1 MEILSCSRRDH
12 PDHRVRFPRQRVS
25 GRGWGALHF
34 LRALFGK
41 WRGFQMTI
49 GKKLYL
55 GFGAILAILLLLF
68 IVNSFAVFR
77 ERSARNDSKT
87 ALESMAAIESVR
99 YQIMLNRLNLNNFLL
114 SGDPRDEERVT
125 KGLTDIAD
133 MLKRGESQTSSDSVR
148 TSLIQ
153 VEGTEQNWA
162 DNFAKPL
169 LAKRHQVDSGDATVS
184 DLQIFYLQKDPGSWL
199 LKSSQI
205 LDQTAQE
212 ISKAASETSKSVDR
226 ASSVGFIVT
235 TLGTLLAVFL
245 GGFVAFYTAK
255 SISQPLTHLITVAR
269 EIGDSGDL
277 DQNIDIHRNDEIGAL
292 ATTFNNMVAY
302 LKEMAGVSMA
312 VAEGDLTVE
321 VVPRS
326 KRDTLGNAFLR
337 MSHGLQEL
345 VRTTRDSAGQ
355 VSAGS
360 NQVAGAADESAKVS
374 VQASSA
380 IEEVTSTMHE
390 MSINVQNVVKNT
402 QVQASSVAETSASI
416 EQMVAS
422 IQRVAD
428 TAKIL
433 LDICHRSRVEV
444 ETGISAMEKTTD
456 GLNRT
461 NASIQ
466 SSSEIIGVLGK
477 RVDNIGKIVEVIDD
491 LAEQTNLLALNAAIE
506 AARAGEHGLGFAVV
520 ADEVRK
526 LAEKS
531 TQSTKEIAEL
541 IQGIQEE
548 ARQAVDNMTKSTN
561 MVQEGLLLGL
571 DLNKAFGKISNV
583 VTEVYK
589 FAQEIGAATNEQS
602 NGSSQIAKATTRLT
616 EITQEIN
623 SSVEEQASGAQG
635 VVRAMEKM
643 REMVQQS
650 TSSSTELAATAEQMS
665 KLSRVLL
672 ESMNRFRI
680 ERKSSEHK
688 PSWNE
693 RDESE
698 AGSLSEDSYDSDLV
712 RA

>member
-1 MEILSCSRRDH
+1 
-12 PDHRVRFPRQRVS
+12 
-25 GRGWGALHF
+25 
-34 LRALFGK
+34 
-41 WRGFQMTI
+41 MTI
-49 GKKLYL
+49 GKKLYF
-55 GFGAILAILLLLF
+55 GFGAVLIILVALF
-68 IVNSFAVFR
+68 LVNIITGFK
-77 ERSARNDSKT
+77 ERSSRADATT
-87 ALESMAAIESVR
+87 ALESVRTIEAVR

-114 SGDPRDEERVT
+114 SGDPRDEDKVNH
-125 KGLTDIAD
+125 GLAEINDTT
-133 MLKRGESQTSSDSVR
+133 KRGEAQAGSEMLR
-148 TSLIQ
+148 TALIQ
-153 VEGTEQNWA
+153 VESTEASWA

-184 DLQIFYLQKDPGSWL
+184 DLQIFYLQKDPASWL
-199 LKSSQI
+199 AKSSSV
-205 LDQTAQE
+205 LDQTNVE
-212 ISKAASETSKSVDR
+212 IGKSLDDTSKSAAR
-226 ASSVGFIVT
+226 ASIISAFMTIG
-235 TLGTLLAVFL
+235 GTLLALLV
-245 GGFVAFYTAK
+245 GIVVALYTAR
-255 SISQPLTHLITVAR
+255 SITEPLTHLMTVAR

-337 MSHGLQEL
+337 MSHGLQDL

-360 NQVAGAADESAKVS
+360 NQVAGAADDAAKVS

-416 EQMVAS
+416 DQMVTS

-433 LDICHRSRVEV
+433 LDIANRSREEV
-444 ETGISAMEKTTD
+444 MTGIQTMEKATD

-461 NASIQ
+461 NVAIQ
-466 SSSEIIGVLGK
+466 SSAEIINVLGH
-477 RVDNIGKIVEVIDD
+477 RADDIGKIIEVIDD

-531 TQSTKEIAEL
+531 TQSTKEIADL
-541 IQGIQEE
+541 IQSIQRE
-548 ARQAVDNMTKSTN
+548 ARQAVENMERSTRI
-561 MVQEGLLLGL
+561 VEEGLNLGN
-571 DLNKAFGKISNV
+571 DLGSALHKISTV

-589 FAQEIGAATNEQS
+589 FSQEIGAATNEQS
-602 NGSSQIAKATTRLT
+602 VGSSQIAKATSRLT
-616 EITQEIN
+616 EITQEI
-623 SSVEEQASGAQG
+623 SSAVEEQASGAQA
-635 VVRAMEKM
+635 VVRAMDKM
-643 REMVQQS
+643 RELVQQS
-650 TSSSTELAATAEQMS
+650 ASSSTELSAAAEQML
-665 KLSRVLL
+665 KLSRNLLDSMDRFVLDRSAQPRARR
-672 ESMNRFRI
+672 EAPGARR
-680 ERKSSEHK
+680 SSE
-688 PSWNE
+688 SQRAQE
-693 RDESE
+693 REYAELARS
-698 AGSLSEDSYDSDLV
+698 
-712 RA
+712 

>member
-1 MEILSCSRRDH
+1 
-12 PDHRVRFPRQRVS
+12 
-25 GRGWGALHF
+25 
-34 LRALFGK
+34 
-41 WRGFQMTI
+41 MTI

-55 GFGAILAILLLLF
+55 GFGLILSILVFLLL
-68 IVNSFAVFR
+68 VNSVTGYLQK
-77 ERSARNDSKT
+77 SARNSASSALDSFKVVD
-87 ALESMAAIESVR
+87 SVNN
-99 YQIMLNRLNLNNFLL
+99 QIMLNRLNMNNFLL
-114 SGDPRDEERVT
+114 SGDPRDEEKVN
-125 KGLTDIAD
+125 KGLTDISD
-133 MLKRGESQTSSDSVR
+133 RIKRGESQTTSETVR
-148 TSLIQ
+148 TALIQ
-153 VEGTEQNWA
+153 VESTEASWA

-169 LAKRHQVDSGDATVS
+169 IAKRHQVDSGDATVS
-184 DLQIFYLQKDPGSWL
+184 DLQIFYLQKDPSSWL
-199 LKSSQI
+199 AKSSAV
-205 LDQTAQE
+205 LDQSIAD
-212 ISKAASETSKSVDR
+212 ISKFQEQSTNSADKASFWSFFITIGGTLIAVV
-226 ASSVGFIVT
+226 AGGFIAVWT
-235 TLGTLLAVFL
+235 T
-245 GGFVAFYTAK
+245 K
-255 SISQPLTHLITVAR
+255 SITEPLTHLMTVTR

-302 LKEMAGVSMA
+302 LKEMASVSMA

-326 KRDTLGNAFLR
+326 KRDTLGNAFVR

-416 EQMVAS
+416 DQMVTS

-428 TAKIL
+428 TAKVL
-433 LDICHRSRVEV
+433 LDIANRSREEV
-444 ETGISAMEKTTD
+444 VTGIQTMEKATD

-461 NASIQ
+461 NQAIQ
-466 SSSEIIGVLGK
+466 SSAEIINILGH
-477 RVDNIGKIVEVIDD
+477 RADDIGKIIEVIDD

-531 TQSTKEIAEL
+531 TQSTKEIADL
-541 IQGIQEE
+541 IQSIQRE
-548 ARQAVDNMTKSTN
+548 ARQAVENMERSTRI
-561 MVQEGLLLGL
+561 VEEGLTLGN
-571 DLNKAFGKISNV
+571 DLGSALHKISNV

-589 FAQEIGAATNEQS
+589 FSQEIGAATNEQS
-602 NGSSQIAKATTRLT
+602 VGSSQIAKATSRLT

-623 SSVEEQASGAQG
+623 SAVEEQASGAQA
-635 VVRAMEKM
+635 VVRAMDKM
-643 REMVQQS
+643 RELVQQS
-650 TSSSTELAATAEQMS
+650 ASSSTELSAAAEQML
-665 KLSRVLL
+665 KLSRNLLDSMDRFVLDRSSQPKPRRGDTYGKRRGPEKDQEQEL
-672 ESMNRFRI
+672 EYAELARS
-680 ERKSSEHK
+680 
-688 PSWNE
+688 
-693 RDESE
+693 
-698 AGSLSEDSYDSDLV
+698 
-712 RA
+712 

>member
-1 MEILSCSRRDH
+1 
-12 PDHRVRFPRQRVS
+12 
-25 GRGWGALHF
+25 
-34 LRALFGK
+34 
-41 WRGFQMTI
+41 MTI
-49 GKKLYL
+49 GKRLYL
-55 GFGAILAILLLLF
+55 GFGAILIILGLLF
-68 IVNSFAVFR
+68 IVNIVAGFR
-77 ERSARNDSKT
+77 EQTARNEAS
-87 ALESMAAIESVR
+87 AAVENVRTIEAVR
-99 YQIMLNRLNLNNFLL
+99 YQIMLNRHNMDNFLL
-114 SGDPRDEERVT
+114 SGDPRDEEKVN
-125 KGLTDIAD
+125 KGFGDIND
-133 MLKRGESQTSSDSVR
+133 LIKRGEAQTTSDDVK
-148 TSLIQ
+148 TALIQ
-153 VEGTEQNWA
+153 VESTEASWA

-184 DLQIFYLQKDPGSWL
+184 DLQIFYLQKDPASWL
-199 LKSSQI
+199 TKSSVV
-205 LDQTAQE
+205 LDETR
-212 ISKAASETSKSVDR
+212 SKIIKSHDESDASATR
-226 ASSVGFIVT
+226 ASYLSFGVT
-235 TLGTLLAVFL
+235 TVGTLIALLFGVGA
-245 GGFVAFYTAK
+245 AYKTAK
-255 SISQPLTHLITVAR
+255 SISEPLTHLITVAR

-302 LKEMAGVSMA
+302 LKEMANVSMS

-416 EQMVAS
+416 DQMVTS

-428 TAKIL
+428 TAKVL
-433 LDICHRSRVEV
+433 LDIANRSREEV
-444 ETGISAMEKTTD
+444 VTGIQTMEKATD

-461 NASIQ
+461 NKAIQ
-466 SSSEIIGVLGK
+466 SSAEIINILGH
-477 RVDNIGKIVEVIDD
+477 RADDIGKIIEVIDD

-531 TQSTKEIAEL
+531 TQSTKEIADL
-541 IQGIQEE
+541 IQSIQRE
-548 ARQAVDNMTKSTN
+548 ARQAVENMERSTRI
-561 MVQEGLLLGL
+561 VEEGLSLGNEL
-571 DLNKAFGKISNV
+571 GTALHKISNV

-589 FAQEIGAATNEQS
+589 FSQEIGAATNEQS
-602 NGSSQIAKATTRLT
+602 VGSSQIAKATSRLT

-623 SSVEEQASGAQG
+623 SAVEEQASGAQA
-635 VVRAMEKM
+635 VVRAMDKM
-643 REMVQQS
+643 RELVQQS
-650 TSSSTELAATAEQMS
+650 ASSSTELSAAAEQML
-665 KLSRVLL
+665 KLSRNLLDSMDRFVLDRSAQGRGRHAHQ
-672 ESMNRFRI
+672 EDNAPRRGHHNSSR
-680 ERKSSEHK
+680 ER
-688 PSWNE
+688 
-693 RDESE
+693 ESE
-698 AGSLSEDSYDSDLV
+698 YAELV
-712 RA
+712 RS

>member
-1 MEILSCSRRDH
+1 
-12 PDHRVRFPRQRVS
+12 
-25 GRGWGALHF
+25 
-34 LRALFGK
+34 
-41 WRGFQMTI
+41 MTI
-49 GKKLYL
+49 GKRLYI
-55 GFGAILAILLLLF
+55 GFGAILAILALLF
-68 IVNSFAVFR
+68 LVNLGTGLK
-77 ERSARNDSKT
+77 EQSARKDATS
-87 ALESMAAIESVR
+87 ALENVRTIESVR
-99 YQIMLNRLNLNNFLL
+99 YQIMLNRHNMDNFLL
-114 SGDPRDEERVT
+114 SGDPRDEEKVN
-125 KGLTDIAD
+125 KGFTDISE
-133 MLKRGESQTSSDSVR
+133 LIKRGQAETTNDSVK
-148 TSLIQ
+148 TALIQ
-153 VEGTEQNWA
+153 VESTEASWA

-184 DLQIFYLQKDPGSWL
+184 DLQIFYLQKDPASWL
-199 LKSSQI
+199 TKSSVV
-205 LDQTAQE
+205 LDQTNSE
-212 ISKAASETSKSVDR
+212 ISKSLDETSKSAER
-226 ASSVGFIVT
+226 ASALSRWAT
-235 TLGTLLAVFL
+235 TLLTLCALIIGIYAAL
-245 GGFVAFYTAK
+245 KTSK
-255 SISQPLTHLITVAR
+255 SISEPLTHLITVAR

-302 LKEMAGVSMA
+302 LKEMASVSMS

-416 EQMVAS
+416 DQMVTS

-428 TAKIL
+428 TAKVL
-433 LDICHRSRVEV
+433 LDIANRSREEV
-444 ETGISAMEKTTD
+444 VTGIQTMEKATD

-461 NASIQ
+461 NKAIQ
-466 SSSEIIGVLGK
+466 SSAEIINILGH
-477 RVDNIGKIVEVIDD
+477 RADDIGKIIEVIDD

-531 TQSTKEIAEL
+531 TQSTKEIADL
-541 IQGIQEE
+541 IQSIQRE
-548 ARQAVDNMTKSTN
+548 ARQAVENMERSTRI
-561 MVQEGLLLGL
+561 VEEGLSLGNEL
-571 DLNKAFGKISNV
+571 GSALHKISNV

-589 FAQEIGAATNEQS
+589 FSQEIGAATNEQS
-602 NGSSQIAKATTRLT
+602 VGSSQIAKATSRLT
-616 EITQEIN
+616 EITQEI
-623 SSVEEQASGAQG
+623 SSAVEEQASGAQA
-635 VVRAMEKM
+635 VVRAMDKM
-643 REMVQQS
+643 RELVQQS
-650 TSSSTELAATAEQMS
+650 ASSSTELSAAAEQML
-665 KLSRVLL
+665 KLSRNLLDSMDRFVLD
-672 ESMNRFRI
+672 RAAQ
-680 ERKSSEHK
+680 ERASQSDHGAPRRGRRSSER
-688 PSWNE
+688 E
-693 RDESE
+693 RELEYAELARS
-698 AGSLSEDSYDSDLV
+698 
-712 RA
+712 

>member
-1 MEILSCSRRDH
+1 
-12 PDHRVRFPRQRVS
+12 
-25 GRGWGALHF
+25 
-34 LRALFGK
+34 
-41 WRGFQMTI
+41 MTI
-49 GKKLYL
+49 GKKLYV
-55 GFGAILAILLLLF
+55 GFGSILGVLVALLLVN
-68 IVNSFAVFR
+68 IVAGIKES
-77 ERSARNDSKT
+77 SARKEAST
-87 ALESMAAIESVR
+87 ALESVRSIEAVR

-114 SGDPRDEERVT
+114 SGDPRDEEKVT
-125 KGLTDIAD
+125 RGLQEVTEV
-133 MLKRGESQTSSDSVR
+133 MKRGESQAGSDLLR
-148 TSLIQ
+148 TALIQ
-153 VEGTEQNWA
+153 VEGTEASWA

-184 DLQIFYLQKDPGSWL
+184 DLQIFYLQKDPASWL
-199 LKSSQI
+199 VKSSAV
-205 LDQTAQE
+205 LDQSNVDITKSLDE
-212 ISKAASETSKSVDR
+212 STKSAAR
-226 ASSVGFIVT
+226 ASAFSTGLT
-235 TLGTLLAVFL
+235 TLGTLAAVLAGL
-245 GGFVAFYTAK
+245 FVAFYTAK
-255 SISQPLTHLITVAR
+255 SITEPLTHLITVAR

-312 VAEGDLTVE
+312 VAEGDLSVE

-345 VRTTRDSAGQ
+345 VRTTRDSASQ

-416 EQMVAS
+416 DQMVTS
-422 IQRVAD
+422 INRVAD
-428 TAKIL
+428 TAKVL
-433 LDICHRSRVEV
+433 LDIANRSREEV
-444 ETGISAMEKTTD
+444 VNGISTMEKATD

-461 NASIQ
+461 NHAIQ
-466 SSSEIIGVLGK
+466 SSAEIINVLGH
-477 RVDNIGKIVEVIDD
+477 RADDIGKIIEVIDD

-531 TQSTKEIAEL
+531 TQSTKEIADL
-541 IQGIQEE
+541 IQSIQRE
-548 ARQAVDNMTKSTN
+548 ARQAVENMERSTRI
-561 MVQEGLLLGL
+561 VEEGLSLGN
-571 DLNKAFGKISNV
+571 DLGSALNKISNV

-589 FAQEIGAATNEQS
+589 FSQEIGAATAEQS
-602 NGSSQIAKATTRLT
+602 VGSSQIAKATGRLT

-623 SSVEEQASGAQG
+623 SAVEEQASGAQA
-635 VVRAMEKM
+635 VVRAMDKM
-643 REMVQQS
+643 RELVQQS
-650 TSSSTELAATAEQMS
+650 ASSSTELSAAAEQML
-665 KLSRVLL
+665 KLSRNLLDSMDRFVLDQQAPQL
-672 ESMNRFRI
+672 GGPRRDSTEGRRKKDSRK
-680 ERKSSEHK
+680 EREM
-688 PSWNE
+688 E
-693 RDESE
+693 YAE
-698 AGSLSEDSYDSDLV
+698 A
-712 RA
+712 RQ

>member
-1 MEILSCSRRDH
+1 
-12 PDHRVRFPRQRVS
+12 
-25 GRGWGALHF
+25 
-34 LRALFGK
+34 
-41 WRGFQMTI
+41 MTI
-49 GKKLYL
+49 GKRLYL
-55 GFGAILAILLLLF
+55 GFGVILGILGLLF
-68 IVNSFAVFR
+68 IVNIVASLR
-77 ERSARNDSKT
+77 NQSARNDAKA
-87 ALESMAAIESVR
+87 ALDNKGTIESVR
-99 YQIMLNRLNLNNFLL
+99 YQIMLNRHNMDNFLL
-114 SGDPRDEERVT
+114 SGDPRDEEKVN
-125 KGLTDIAD
+125 KGFGDIND
-133 MLKRGESQTSSDSVR
+133 LIKRGEAQTTSDSVK
-148 TSLIQ
+148 TALIQ
-153 VEGTEQNWA
+153 VESTEASWA

-184 DLQIFYLQKDPGSWL
+184 DLQIFYLQKDPASWL
-199 LKSSQI
+199 TKSSAV
-205 LDQTAQE
+205 LDQTSSD
-212 ISKAASETSKSVDR
+212 ITKSHDASDASATR
-226 ASSVGFIVT
+226 ASSISTGVT
-235 TLGTLLAVFL
+235 TLGTL
-245 GGFVAFYTAK
+245 VALLFGIGAAYKTAK
-255 SISQPLTHLITVAR
+255 SISEPLTHLITVAR

-302 LKEMAGVSMA
+302 LKEMANVSMS

-416 EQMVAS
+416 DQMVTS

-428 TAKIL
+428 TAKVL
-433 LDICHRSRVEV
+433 LDIANRSREEV
-444 ETGISAMEKTTD
+444 VTGIQTMEKATD

-461 NASIQ
+461 NKAIQ
-466 SSSEIIGVLGK
+466 SSAEIINILGH
-477 RVDNIGKIVEVIDD
+477 RADDIGKIIEVIDD

-531 TQSTKEIAEL
+531 TQSTKEIADL
-541 IQGIQEE
+541 IQSIQRE
-548 ARQAVDNMTKSTN
+548 ARQAVENMERSTRI
-561 MVQEGLLLGL
+561 VEEGLSLGNEL
-571 DLNKAFGKISNV
+571 GTALHKISNV

-589 FAQEIGAATNEQS
+589 FSQEIGAATNEQS
-602 NGSSQIAKATTRLT
+602 VGSSQIAKATSRLT

-623 SSVEEQASGAQG
+623 SAVEEQASGAQA
-635 VVRAMEKM
+635 VVRAMDKM
-643 REMVQQS
+643 RELVQQS
-650 TSSSTELAATAEQMS
+650 ASSSTELSAAAEQML
-665 KLSRVLL
+665 KLSRNLLDSMDRFVLDRSAQNRGHHAEPGAPRRGHQSSSRDREL
-672 ESMNRFRI
+672 EYAELARS
-680 ERKSSEHK
+680 
-688 PSWNE
+688 
-693 RDESE
+693 
-698 AGSLSEDSYDSDLV
+698 
-712 RA
+712 

>member
-1 MEILSCSRRDH
+1 
-12 PDHRVRFPRQRVS
+12 
-25 GRGWGALHF
+25 
-34 LRALFGK
+34 
-41 WRGFQMTI
+41 MTI
-49 GKKLYL
+49 GKRLYL
-55 GFGAILAILLLLF
+55 GFGVILAILGLLF
-68 IVNSFAVFR
+68 IVNIVAGFR
-77 ERSARNDSKT
+77 EQSARKDATS
-87 ALESMAAIESVR
+87 ALENVRTIESVR
-99 YQIMLNRLNLNNFLL
+99 YQIMLNRHNMDNFLL
-114 SGDPRDEERVT
+114 SGDPRDEEKVN
-125 KGLTDIAD
+125 KGFSDIND
-133 MLKRGESQTSSDSVR
+133 LIKRGEVQSGNDGVKTA
-148 TSLIQ
+148 LIQ
-153 VEGTEQNWA
+153 VESTEASWA

-184 DLQIFYLQKDPGSWL
+184 DLQIFYLQKDPASWL
-199 LKSSQI
+199 TKSSAV
-205 LDQTAQE
+205 LDQTSAD
-212 ISKAASETSKSVDR
+212 ITKSLDATAASAAR
-226 ASSVGFIVT
+226 ASSISTGVT
-235 TLGTLLAVFL
+235 TLGTL
-245 GGFVAFYTAK
+245 VALLFGIGAAYKTAK
-255 SISQPLTHLITVAR
+255 SISEPLTHLITVAR

-302 LKEMAGVSMA
+302 LKEMANVSMS

-390 MSINVQNVVKNT
+390 MSVNVQNVVKNT

-416 EQMVAS
+416 DQMVTS

-428 TAKIL
+428 TAKVL
-433 LDICHRSRVEV
+433 LDIANRSREEV
-444 ETGISAMEKTTD
+444 VTGIQTMEKATD

-461 NASIQ
+461 NKAIQ
-466 SSSEIIGVLGK
+466 SSAEIINILGH
-477 RVDNIGKIVEVIDD
+477 RADDIGKIIEVIDD

-531 TQSTKEIAEL
+531 TQSTKEIADL
-541 IQGIQEE
+541 IQSIQRE
-548 ARQAVDNMTKSTN
+548 ARQAVENMERSTRI
-561 MVQEGLLLGL
+561 VEEGLSLGNEL
-571 DLNKAFGKISNV
+571 GTALHKISNV

-589 FAQEIGAATNEQS
+589 FSQEIGAATAEQS
-602 NGSSQIAKATTRLT
+602 VGSSQIAKATSRLT

-623 SSVEEQASGAQG
+623 SAVEEQASGAQA
-635 VVRAMEKM
+635 VVRAMDKM
-643 REMVQQS
+643 RELVQQS
-650 TSSSTELAATAEQMS
+650 ASSSTELSAAAEQML
-665 KLSRVLL
+665 KLSRNLLDSMDRFVLDRSTQNRSRVSEQPPGPRRGHHNSGRDREL
-672 ESMNRFRI
+672 EYA
-680 ERKSSEHK
+680 E
-688 PSWNE
+688 
-693 RDESE
+693 
-698 AGSLSEDSYDSDLV
+698 LSHS
-712 RA
+712 